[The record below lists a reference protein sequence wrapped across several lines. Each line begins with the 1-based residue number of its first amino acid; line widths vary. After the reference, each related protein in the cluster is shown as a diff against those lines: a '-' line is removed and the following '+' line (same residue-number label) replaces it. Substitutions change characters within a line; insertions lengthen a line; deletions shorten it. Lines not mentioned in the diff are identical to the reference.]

1 MRQQLS
7 FWLATQMGA
16 PAPFYYPVRLQLNG
30 QFYQLANHN
39 DVHGEEY
46 LSRIGYDPNGA
57 LYNSAG
63 QVTPGKASTGGFD
76 KKTRTWENDADY
88 TNLATRVAET
98 VSNPARLTNALDL
111 FDIPEVL
118 DYLVVARWAHENDD
132 VWANMSVYHDNDGD
146 SLWRVFPFDMNL
158 SWGAI
163 FAEGDA
169 TLYTGVQCTND
180 THKSH
185 PLYGGANILARSG
198 PANAFNRVY
207 DTFFQVPELRQMFL
221 RRMRTLMDTWVKPIG
236 TASNS
241 TFIEQMVLAN
251 RDLIAE
257 EANRDRAFW
266 GWPAVGGQNN
276 FAQGINITN
285 GVNDMLEQFF
295 RTRRIHF
302 YGKHL
307 VTNTLLPLYNGVIS
321 PASNTVAGIPLGQAS
336 NLVLRINQMK
346 FNPSSGNQGHEYIQ
360 VTNPNPVAVDIS
372 GWQLDGGVDFTFKP
386 GTVVLPNNVIYVTP
400 DLKAFRT
407 RTTAPKTNQALFV
420 VGNYQGTLD
429 ARGEIVRLLDDA
441 GRVVHTNGYVGNPSA
456 AQQYLRITE
465 IMYHPGPTNL
475 ACPYDREDFEYIE
488 LKNIGPS
495 PLNVLGI
502 HFTNGIN
509 FT

>member
-1 MRQQLS
+1 MHERHAQVAPIVWRREHPRAQRS
-7 FWLATQMGA
+7 SERVQIGISRGA
-16 PAPFYYPVRLQLNG
+16 RFSPKVTRPFTRACN
-30 QFYQLANHN
+30 A
-39 DVHGEEY
+39 
-46 LSRIGYDPNGA
+46 R
-57 LYNSAG
+57 
-63 QVTPGKASTGGFD
+63 T
-76 KKTRTWENDADY
+76 TRTSRTHCMAAR
-88 TNLATRVAET
+88 TSSRAAVQRTR
-98 VSNPARLTNALDL
+98 SDR
-111 FDIPEVL
+111 
-118 DYLVVARWAHENDD
+118 
-132 VWANMSVYHDNDGD
+132 
-146 SLWRVFPFDMNL
+146 NL

-321 PASNTVAGIPLGQAS
+321 PASNTVAAS
-336 NLVLRINQMK
+336 R
-346 FNPSSGNQGHEYIQ
+346 SGRHQ
-360 VTNPNPVAVDIS
+360 
-372 GWQLDGGVDFTFKP
+372 
-386 GTVVLPNNVIYVTP
+386 
-400 DLKAFRT
+400 
-407 RTTAPKTNQALFV
+407 
-420 VGNYQGTLD
+420 TL
-429 ARGEIVRLLDDA
+429 
-441 GRVVHTNGYVGNPSA
+441 
-456 AQQYLRITE
+456 
-465 IMYHPGPTNL
+465 
-475 ACPYDREDFEYIE
+475 CC
-488 LKNIGPS
+488 
-495 PLNVLGI
+495 
-502 HFTNGIN
+502 
-509 FT
+509 